1 MRPIHNPAVS
11 VYLSVCFYLCLL
23 HKYMHS
29 YHTHTHTHT
38 QVYKCKTFHLRL
50 WNYSLLGI
58 SANVMLIWDYNLDFS
73 FQISYS
79 LPKCGHLYP

>member
-1 MRPIHNPAVS
+1 MRPIHNSAVS
-11 VYLSVCFYLCLL
+11 VYLFMCFYLCLL

-29 YHTHTHTHT
+29 YHTHTHA
-38 QVYKCKTFHLRL
+38 YKCKTSHLGL
-50 WNYSLLGI
+50 WSYSLLCIGA
-58 SANVMLIWDYNLDFS
+58 SVMLIWDYNLVFS